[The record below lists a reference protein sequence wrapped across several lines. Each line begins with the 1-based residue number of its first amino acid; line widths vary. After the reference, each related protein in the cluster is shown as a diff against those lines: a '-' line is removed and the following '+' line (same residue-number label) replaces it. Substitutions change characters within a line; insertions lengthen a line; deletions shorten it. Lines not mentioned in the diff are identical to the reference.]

1 MKIIVIGAAGLIGT
15 KTVER
20 LRKNG
25 HDVVPASRSSGV
37 NTLTGEGLAAA
48 LKGLT
53 WFSMCP
59 TPRYSK
65 LKRNEFL

>member
-48 LKGLT
+48 LKGADVVLDVSNSSL
-53 WFSMCP
+53 F
-59 TPRYSK
+59 
-65 LKRNEFL
+65 EAEA